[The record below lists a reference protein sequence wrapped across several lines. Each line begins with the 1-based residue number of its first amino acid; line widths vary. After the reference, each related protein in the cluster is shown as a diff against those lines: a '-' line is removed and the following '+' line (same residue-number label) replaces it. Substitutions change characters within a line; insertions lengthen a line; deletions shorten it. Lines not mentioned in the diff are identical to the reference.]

1 MKCRL
6 KMEHVSTFRF
16 EGLEDLSNLEKF
28 ISSSRKDKPERELFA
43 PYQINSLVKGENLR
57 VKLFFCDNIFNPSPI
72 LIPKHSEI
80 CLDSDGLLLD
90 VIPEDREDKYEY
102 NCIKYSHQISDS
114 EIQTMLW
121 LSEMYDDYYIKRMY
135 HTELCFSNL
144 FIGKTFVPLPKDKD
158 QYFIETHYGLRLL
171 DEETFNK
178 NYEIIRESQ

>member
-6 KMEHVSTFRF
+6 KMENVSTFRF

-28 ISSSRKDKPERELFA
+28 ISSSRKDKPEEELFA
-43 PYQINSLVKGENLR
+43 PYQIKSLVKGGNLR
-57 VKLFFCDNIFNPSPI
+57 VELFFCDNFFNPSPI

-102 NCIKYSHQISDS
+102 DCILYSHQISDS
-114 EIQTMLW
+114 GIQAMIW

-135 HTELCFSNL
+135 GTKCSIPEL
-144 FIGKTFVPLPKDKD
+144 FIGKTFVPLPKDRD

-178 NYEIIRESQ
+178 NYEIIRASQ